1 MTRWGILGPG
11 RIAHKFAQ
19 DLLTLPDA
27 QLYAVAS
34 SDQLRADE
42 FAQQYNAPH
51 SFGSYEDLLSLPD
64 LDVVYVATPHVKHHE
79 NVMMLL
85 NGGISVLGEKPFAM
99 NGHQVREMVETARA
113 KKVFLMEAL
122 WSRFMPGIIHALEL
136 AQSGVIGNV
145 VSVKAD
151 FGFKAPFSPENRLFN
166 KALGGGA
173 LLDIG
178 IYPLFLSYLILG
190 KPATIKASANFGSTG
205 VDEQC
210 GMVLTYKE
218 GQLALLDCTLLAK
231 TDCIGLIQG
240 ETGQIRIHSR
250 FHETMGVTLLP
261 EDKESTTYTF
271 ERQTHGYDYEAQHVM
286 QCLAEGR
293 TESPLWSLNDSLN
306 LMDLLD
312 AIRAEAGIVYE

>member
-19 DLLTLPDA
+19 DLLTVPDA

-34 SDQLRADE
+34 TNLQRAEE
-42 FAQQYNAPH
+42 FAKEYNAPH
-51 SFGSYEDLLSLPD
+51 ALGSYEELLSLPD

-79 NVMMLL
+79 NVMFLL
-85 NGGISVLGEKPFAM
+85 NGNVPVLGEKPFAM
-99 NGHQVREMVETARA
+99 NGEQVREMVKTART
-113 KKVFLMEAL
+113 KGIFLMEAL
-122 WSRFMPGIIHALEL
+122 WSRFMPGIEKTLEL
-136 AQSGVIGNV
+136 VQSGAIGKV

-151 FGFKAPFSPENRLFN
+151 FGFKAQFSPENRLFN
-166 KALGGGA
+166 KELGGGA

-190 KPATIKASANFGSTG
+190 KPTTIKASAIFGSTG

-210 GMVLTYKE
+210 GVVLTYAD
-218 GQLALLDCTLLAK
+218 GQIALLDSTLQAK

-250 FHETMGVTLLP
+250 FHETMGISLVP
-261 EDKESTTYTF
+261 EDQEPTEFDFTRT
-271 ERQTHGYDYEAQHVM
+271 THGYDYEIRHVM
-286 QCLAEGR
+286 QCLAEDR
-293 TESPLWSLNDSLN
+293 TESPLWSLDDSLN

-312 AIRAEAGIVYE
+312 AIRAEAGIVY

>member
-1 MTRWGILGPG
+1 MTRWGILGSG

-34 SDQLRADE
+34 SDQSRADE
-42 FAQQYNAPH
+42 FARDYSIPH
-51 SFGSYEDLLSLPD
+51 AFGSYEDLLTLTD

-99 NGHQVREMVETARA
+99 NSKQVREMVDTARS

-122 WSRFMPGIIHALEL
+122 WSRFMPGIQKALEL
-136 AQSGVIGNV
+136 AQSGTIGNV

-151 FGFKAPFSPENRLFN
+151 FGFKAPFLPDKRLFN
-166 KALGGGA
+166 KELGGGS

-178 IYPLFLSYLILG
+178 IYPLFLSYLFLG
-190 KPATIKASANFGSTG
+190 KPTAIKALAKFGSTG

-210 GMVLTYKE
+210 GMVLSYAD
-218 GQLALLDCTLLAK
+218 GQLALLDSTLLAK

-250 FHETMGVTLLP
+250 FHETTGVTLQP
-261 EDKESTTYTF
+261 EEQESTTLMF

-286 QCLAEGR
+286 NCLNEGR
-293 TESPLWSLNDSLN
+293 TESPLWSLDDSLN

-312 AIRAEAGIVYE
+312 TVGAEAGIVY